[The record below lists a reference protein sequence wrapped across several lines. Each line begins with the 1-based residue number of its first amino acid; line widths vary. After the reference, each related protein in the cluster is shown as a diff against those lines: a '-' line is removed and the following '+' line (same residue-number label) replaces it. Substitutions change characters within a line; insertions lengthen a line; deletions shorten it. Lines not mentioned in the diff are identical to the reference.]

1 MMATTKE
8 MLGKISSQVAL
19 EALEKNQRAVVQ
31 KLSSVCCDAE
41 IASALLVCMQISI
54 DLSVQIITRALET
67 VGVIGLPED
76 DEPIIWMDDR

>member
-1 MMATTKE
+1 MTKE
-8 MLGKISSQVAL
+8 MLGRISGQAAM
-19 EALEKNQRAVVQ
+19 EALEKNREAIVQ

-67 VGVIGLPED
+67 AGVMELRKDGS
-76 DEPIIWMDDR
+76 PIIWLHSP